1 VKVQITTEIVGVAGC
16 EAPSAAAGTG
26 RFWHGAQR
34 SPGSLD
40 GLDEQVRAVR
50 MSRLGRRL
58 RILMLTQ
65 SYAPII
71 GGEERIVEDL
81 SRELSE
87 RGHRVAIAT
96 LGRGGAVQEADG
108 AVPIHRLRSSTD
120 RLPGVNRDHGR
131 LHAPP
136 GPDPETLLD
145 LRRVLREEQP
155 DIVHAH
161 NWIVHSYLPLHRRAG
176 AALVVSLH
184 DYGLLCATKR
194 LLYRG
199 VPCSGPGPLKCTL
212 HSGSYYGWGRG
223 PAIALATRVGDR
235 RLRRAVDLFVPISPA
250 VRDRCRLGPHDSYR
264 VVPNFIGALP
274 PPPAD
279 RSALGRLPVE
289 PFVLF
294 FGDISEDKG
303 AHHLIEAHRELRER
317 APLVMIGRWL
327 LDGPADRSEATVLG
341 PWPHELV
348 IEAVRRSMFTVAPS
362 VWPEPFGLVALETA
376 AAGKPI
382 VASKI
387 GGLND
392 IVADGETGILV
403 PPGDAEALRAAL
415 ARLIAD
421 PPLRERMAGSAVRR
435 AALFSP
441 DVIVPQ
447 FEEAYE
453 LALERRG
460 LGRPS
465 AVSV

>member
-1 VKVQITTEIVGVAGC
+1 VQITTEIVGAADF

-34 SPGSLD
+34 SPGRLD

-65 SYAPII
+65 SYAPIV
-71 GGEERIVEDL
+71 GGEERVVEDL

-87 RGHRVAIAT
+87 RGHHVAIAT
-96 LGRGGAVQEADG
+96 LGRGGAVREADG
-108 AVPIHRLRSSTD
+108 AVPIHRLRTSTN
-120 RLPGVNRDHGR
+120 RVPGVNRGNGR

-145 LRRVLREEQP
+145 LRRVLRAEQP
-155 DIVHAH
+155 DVVHAH

-212 HSGSYYGWGRG
+212 HSASYYGWGRG

-235 RLRRAVDLFVPISPA
+235 RLRRAVDLFVPISPT
-250 VRDRCRLGPHDSYR
+250 VRDRCRLGPNDSHR

-279 RSALGRLPVE
+279 RSALGRLPDE

-303 AHHLIEAHRELRER
+303 AHDLIEAHRGLRER

-327 LDGPADRSEATVLG
+327 LDWSADRSEATVLG
-341 PWPHELV
+341 PWRHELV

-362 VWPEPFGLVALETA
+362 VWPEPFGLVALEAA

-392 IVADGETGILV
+392 IVVDGETGFLV
-403 PPGDAEALRAAL
+403 PPGDRAAL
-415 ARLIAD
+415 RGALERLIGD
-421 PPLRERMAGSAVRR
+421 HELRAEMGVAASRR
-435 AALFSP
+435 AGVFSP
-441 DVIVPQ
+441 AAVLPQ

-453 LALERRG
+453 LALARHS
-460 LGRPS
+460 S
-465 AVSV
+465 ARLPRAGDR